1 MVNMKLLRQILT
13 ILFLPIAILI
23 FMIGW
28 GLQWIGE
35 KQNIN
40 KVEKPQRETIS
51 ADGVTDE
58 IVEVKVIA
66 ELMEKVI
73 KTK

>member
-1 MVNMKLLRQILT
+1 MKLLRQILT

-40 KVEKPQRETIS
+40 KVEKPQREPIS
-51 ADGVTDE
+51 EDDVTDE
-58 IVEVKVIA
+58 IVEVTVIA
-66 ELMEKVI
+66 DIMEKVV
-73 KTK
+73 KTE

>member
-1 MVNMKLLRQILT
+1 MKLLRQILT
-13 ILFLPIAILI
+13 FLFLPIAILI